1 MVGARRA
8 RGWPVL
14 LALLAACSAQQAYE
28 GPARPPGEVAL
39 VEGDPKFRL
48 APVSVFLRS
57 VDGRPL
63 RDTQSSASLLPGE
76 HELTVDCVVA
86 ESGDRQRLRLQVVLQ
101 AGARYRLEPHLVLA
115 NQSCDSVRL
124 VPR

>member
-1 MVGARRA
+1 MGAGRRA
-8 RGWPVL
+8 IWWL
-14 LALLAACSAQQAYE
+14 LIAMLASCATRQAYE
-28 GPARPPGEVAL
+28 GPARPTGQVAV

-57 VDGRPL
+57 VDGQPL

-86 ESGDRQRLRLQVVLQ
+86 ESGDRQRMRLQVVLQ
-101 AGARYRLEPHLVLA
+101 AGVRYHLEPQLVLA
-115 NQSCDSVRL
+115 NQSCESVRL
-124 VPR
+124 VPW